1 MDDLAATIG
10 DLISVGEEILG
21 NLTRPDVFNPD
32 VHGLLER
39 RNEAFEKF
47 RHVLEASDSL
57 SRVAETER
65 ELLERIVEQN
75 GRIADALRGRQADL
89 RHRVQKVMVAQKFAR
104 LSVMKPLAHMIDI
117 ES

>member
-21 NLTRPDVFNPD
+21 NLTRPGPLNLD

-47 RHVLEASDSL
+47 RQVLEAFDAPSH
-57 SRVAETER
+57 VAETER

-75 GRIADALRGRQADL
+75 ERIADALRGRQRDL
-89 RHRVQKVMVAQKFAR
+89 REQVQKVMVAQKLAR
-104 LSVMKPLAHMIDI
+104 MSVAKPSGHMIDI